1 VPDRP
6 HDRILATATRLFL
19 QEGIG
24 AVSMS
29 RIAAEAGVALMTIYR
44 QFGNKDLLAA
54 AVVRDWSA
62 GRLRRLANRLDRP
75 GGGAETSLRGLWGVL
90 EEWMATEELPG
101 SLGTSVAIEL
111 RGRAWHPAHDAI
123 EDDRV
128 ALRRLLEDLARREGA
143 VDPPRLAAQ
152 LQFLVESALAAGVT
166 DRGPAAPE
174 DVRALADA
182 AFLADSA
189 R

>member
-6 HDRILATATRLFL
+6 HDRILATASRLFL
-19 QEGIG
+19 EEGIG

-44 QFGNKDLLAA
+44 QFGSKDLLVA

-62 GRLRRLANRLDRP
+62 GRLRRLAARLDRR
-75 GGGAETSLRGLWGVL
+75 GGDAETRLQGLWAVL
-90 EEWMATEELPG
+90 EEWITAEERQG
-101 SLGTSVAIEL
+101 SLGASLATEL
-111 RGRAWHPAHDAI
+111 RGRPSHPAHDAF
-123 EDDRV
+123 EDDWV

-152 LQFLVESALAAGVT
+152 LQLIESALATRVVERWPAG
-166 DRGPAAPE
+166 AE

-182 AFLADSA
+182 ALVAGSV